1 VSRSG
6 TSSLFERHSARVS
19 AYTLVQIV
27 PGPHWPRT
35 TIGRQGD
42 TGPLGGA
49 RQRPDRN
56 TSHDPQPAGGAL
68 TGPILVADDDRA
80 ILATVSDI
88 LTMEGYPVVTA
99 LNGAEALRQIE
110 EARPALL
117 LLDMRMPGLNGW
129 DVVRTLRGRGIA
141 VPVLVMTAAQ
151 DARRWAEQIGADGYL
166 AKPFDLDDL
175 LVAVERL
182 LRA

>member
-1 VSRSG
+1 MSRSG
-6 TSSLFERHSARVS
+6 ASSLSERRTTQASA
-19 AYTLVQIV
+19 TTFGQIL
-27 PGPHWPRT
+27 PGPVASR
-35 TIGRQGD
+35 RQGD

-49 RQRPDRN
+49 RQRPEHN
-56 TSHDPQPAGGAL
+56 ASHLPQAANRAL
-68 TGPILVADDDRA
+68 IGPILVADDDRA
-80 ILATVSDI
+80 ILATISEI
-88 LTMEGYPVVTA
+88 LAMEGYAVVTA
-99 LNGAEALRQIE
+99 RNGAETLRQIE

-129 DVVRTLRGRGIA
+129 DVARTLRERGIV

-175 LVAVERL
+175 LTAVERL
-182 LRA
+182 LGT